1 MPEETR
7 LVRFEA
13 CCEFAPDEADHAVC
27 EACGWLLEDH
37 TGDAGGAAAVAELPV
52 RASVP
57 VRRAS

>member
-13 CCEFAPDEADHAVC
+13 CCEFTPDEVDHAVC
-27 EACGWLLEDH
+27 ETCGWLLEDH
-37 TGDAGGAAAVAELPV
+37 TGDTGAAFAVAGLPV
-52 RASVP
+52 RESVP

>member
-13 CCEFAPDEADHAVC
+13 CGQFAPDEADHAVC
-27 EACGWLLEDH
+27 EACGWLVEDH
-37 TGDAGGAAAVAELPV
+37 AGDVAAAVAELPV
-52 RASVP
+52 RESVP